1 MAEEANG
8 TFDAVILNARLL
20 YGLFRKVPDTGA
32 LAMVFVNVIAPYILS
47 CLLKQPK
54 LLIFIASV
62 LHREAK
68 TNVKDIFCFERGE
81 RNSKISRHTD
91 SKLNVMLLADAV
103 ARRFNSTSVTAV
115 HSGWVLNKIGRQSA
129 TDKLDD
135 GVETYVIRVSPVYIL
150 NPERSLVNL
159 FK

>member
-115 HSGWVLNKIGRQSA
+115 HSGK
-129 TDKLDD
+129 KLGEPLQVTAD
-135 GVETYVIRVSPVYIL
+135 E
-150 NPERSLVNL
+150 NL
-159 FK
+159 QEVKACRDVTGLKLAA